1 MNKIFLALLAGL
13 AVGILVAPGK
23 GSETWKK
30 LTDGLDDI
38 KDKATDQLNGL
49 VDKGKG
55 LIGQKI
61 EKAETNSQSW

>member
-1 MNKIFLALLAGL
+1 MNKIFLALLAGV

-23 GSETWKK
+23 GSETLKK

-61 EKAETNSQSW
+61 EKAETISQSW